1 MVFLRQYL
9 LEDEENE
16 LKAWKSENS
25 ESENIPFLS
34 VLHILHIYILS
45 TFAFW
50 NYEIAHH
57 QLYFGK
63 LQMHFLMMLNSP
75 MPWMILQYI
84 LKFVK
89 ISHLTY
95 LFCQCSFLWL
105 HLVWMKHSDDLEY
118 QLFVKLLRSIWSV
131 SGSERVLPCRCLGSP
146 PMWRNTKY
154 RKLEVQVARC
164 FLGPS
169 TLLDNIWEIAHSG
182 GFHLWFLLVS
192 ASCWPVSWLCPPAM
206 LYTE

>member
-84 LKFVK
+84 LKFVN
-89 ISHLTY
+89 ISHL
-95 LFCQCSFLWL
+95 
-105 HLVWMKHSDDLEY
+105 
-118 QLFVKLLRSIWSV
+118 I
-131 SGSERVLPCRCLGSP
+131 RCLLSMFIPLASFGVDDTFRWS
-146 PMWRNTKY
+146 WI
-154 RKLEVQVARC
+154 
-164 FLGPS
+164 S
-169 TLLDNIWEIAHSG
+169 TISKAFKVNLKCIWFWA
-182 GFHLWFLLVS
+182 S
-192 ASCWPVSWLCPPAM
+192 ASMSLSWLSSHVKK
-206 LYTE
+206 YKI